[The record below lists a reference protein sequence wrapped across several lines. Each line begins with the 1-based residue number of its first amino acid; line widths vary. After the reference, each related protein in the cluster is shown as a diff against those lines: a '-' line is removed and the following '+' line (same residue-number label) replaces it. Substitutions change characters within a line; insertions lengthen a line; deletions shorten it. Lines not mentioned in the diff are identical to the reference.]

1 MAEKILIVGYSQ
13 EEIKNLQKQTT
24 TTDTVY
30 EYALSLNEMERM
42 IASGKY
48 SSIYCSNNVLDFLP
62 YIRILRNIQDV
73 PIIIGSIQNC
83 AVIGVLQHCVHSL
96 MESNSCIE
104 VDALHINLEHR
115 CVYVHGEEIPLTAT
129 EFDILSLLASNIKRV
144 LTYEMIMELVWNE
157 DCTEYSRKA
166 IHNHISSIK
175 KKIGKIFPEH
185 RYIVTVHGVG
195 YKFEIAQLKD

>member
-1 MAEKILIVGYSQ
+1 MPEKILIVGYSQ
-13 EEIKNLQKQTT
+13 QEIKILQKQIT
-24 TTDTVY
+24 TTDIAY
-30 EYALSLNEMERM
+30 EYALSPNELERR
-42 IASGKY
+42 ITLEKY
-48 SSIYCSNNVLDFLP
+48 SCIYCSNSVLDFLP
-62 YIRILRNIQDV
+62 YIHILRNIQDI

-83 AVIGVLQHCVHSL
+83 EEISVLRQCVHSL

-104 VDALHINLEHR
+104 VDALYINLKHR

-195 YKFEIAQLKD
+195 YKFEIAELKD

>member
-1 MAEKILIVGYSQ
+1 MSETVLVVGFNHHEFKKLKMQ
-13 EEIKNLQKQTT
+13 EANSDAI
-24 TTDTVY
+24 Y
-30 EYALSLNEMERM
+30 EYAVSPNELKRM
-42 IASGKY
+42 LASGKY
-48 SSIYCSNNVLDFLP
+48 SSIYCSNSVLDFLP
-62 YIRILRNIQDV
+62 YIHILRNIQDI
-73 PIIIGSIQNC
+73 PIIIGSIQKC

-115 CVYVHGEEIPLTAT
+115 CVYVHGEEISLTAT

-157 DCTEYSRKA
+157 DCTEYSRKT